1 MKLKLEIEKW
11 NQKGSLQSLI
21 KEEAWK
27 LKKIMESMKIQNRD
41 LIWKDNFGM
50 ERKLIY

>member
-11 NQKGSLQSLI
+11 NQKDNFQSLTI
-21 KEEAWK
+21 EEAWK
-27 LKKIMESMKIQNRD
+27 LKKIMESMKTQNRD
-41 LIWKDNFGM
+41 LIWKDNSGM